1 MRELRIEIAKRTDG
15 GAVLR
20 CTRPDGTVS
29 WQLQR
34 GSTGAFFPL
43 HDLTHYAVETVLD
56 VRDGF
61 FGLVTQGWE
70 IEDTTG
76 KGPRGGLPAGA
87 IVVEQIV
94 GFLDRERASNAEWSA
109 ADYATHLGIAGVSLS
124 PSMRTA
130 LTNDALARIRALRH
144 ELFSRWAGV
153 APGESL
159 HLTFGDRGSAAV
171 RTRASAA
178 TSRNTERR

>member
-15 GAVLR
+15 GTVLR

-43 HDLTHYAVETVLD
+43 HDLTHYAVETVLG
-56 VRDGF
+56 VPNGF
-61 FGLVTQGWE
+61 FGLVAQGWE

-76 KGPRGGLPAGA
+76 KGPRGELPPDA
-87 IVVEQIV
+87 IAVEQIV

-124 PSMRTA
+124 PSVRIA
-130 LTNDALARIRALRH
+130 LTDDALARIRAMRR
-144 ELFSRWAGV
+144 ELFSQWTLTP
-153 APGESL
+153 PGESL
-159 HLTFGDRGSAAV
+159 HLIFGQQ
-171 RTRASAA
+171 
-178 TSRNTERR
+178 